1 MSRDPLRLLLLK
13 WTHLLVVAATQ
24 AGKTVWANT
33 RHRKFRKRSVFVD
46 TKGIDPIWGTKVRTL
61 RPFAQ
66 VMLKDKKLVYD
77 PPRLVSGIDWV
88 NARADLET
96 FWAKVQAM
104 AKASN
109 QTPERTPWIQ
119 IVIDEAQ
126 VWLDECGDIIED
138 MTARG
143 LGMGLVVVLITQ
155 YPAGLNGKLGTRI
168 RNNLETRIV
177 LRQGDEG
184 RRCIQSW
191 QWPVDPLTRW
201 TEEKYHFASY
211 YPGIGWRLHCPIDV
225 GRGPCNVHP
234 QGPPAFTDY
243 QLALRVEKRA
253 REQAVAGLAPARR
266 NVEDDGSAPPTS
278 P

>member
-1 MSRDPLRLLLLK
+1 MPVSLQSLK
-13 WTHLLVVAATQ
+13 PTHMLVVAATQ
-24 AGKTVWANT
+24 AGKTYYVNE
-33 RHRKFRKRSVFVD
+33 RHRKFRGRSVFVD

-61 RPFAQ
+61 QPLARTL
-66 VMLKDKKLVYD
+66 LKDRKLVYA
-77 PPRLVSGIDWV
+77 PPRQLASIDWER
-88 NARADLET
+88 ARADLEH
-96 FWAKVQAM
+96 FWGKMQAL
-104 AKASN
+104 AVTSKWSS
-109 QTPERTPWIQ
+109 ERPPWMQ

-126 VWLDECGDIIED
+126 VWLDECGDLIED

-191 QWPVDPLTRW
+191 QWPVDELVPW
-201 TEEKYHFASY
+201 TEQKYHFASY
-211 YPGIGWRLHCPIDV
+211 APVIGWRMHCPV
-225 GRGPCNVHP
+225 GTGPTKRCEMHP
-234 QGPPAFTDY
+234 NGPPP
-243 QLALRVEKRA
+243 R
-253 REQAVAGLAPARR
+253 GAPA
-266 NVEDDGSAPPTS
+266 SPTS